1 MFPVSG
7 VLWRKD
13 GLDGIF
19 SPDAEITFSPV
30 TKHTAG
36 LYSCTAENALGMS
49 EPAFIELDV
58 KCKSI
63 LDVPKRHHLAQ
74 KLYSNALIHPIKT
87 AIVSAPLSDPPS
99 ILSVGPSKVV
109 SAQMMQKA
117 VLTCEAEGKPAPKY
131 QWLQKLPTQEVLIR
145 GYEKTLEID
154 NVTYDHQGEFVCKAV
169 NIIRGEERAV
179 QSEPIKVEVS
189 GAPQVMRYT
198 NQQEVSVQKGE
209 DASLEVMFCGDPLPL
224 QSWYLGDI
232 NGNSGNH
239 VILASG
245 TGHNR
250 FVAESARKAERED
263 CYYSTLR
270 INGAHPTDTHAY
282 QLRLSNGHGNDTHT
296 VHLVVRGE
304 RK

>member
-1 MFPVSG
+1 MRCP
-7 VLWRKD
+7 RKKD
-13 GLDGIF
+13 TQT
-19 SPDAEITFSPV
+19 DAIWPE
-30 TKHTAG
+30 
-36 LYSCTAENALGMS
+36 C
-49 EPAFIELDV
+49 
-58 KCKSI
+58 SI
-63 LDVPKRHHLAQ
+63 SYDLVPLKRPL
-74 KLYSNALIHPIKT
+74 SLI
-87 AIVSAPLSDPPS
+87 SDPPS

-117 VLTCEAEGKPAPKY
+117 VLTCEAEGKPSPKY

-145 GYEKTLEID
+145 GYEKTLVID
-154 NVTYDHQGEFVCKAV
+154 NITYDHQGEFVCKAV
-169 NIIRGEERAV
+169 NVIRGEERPV
-179 QSEPIKVEVS
+179 QSDPIRVEVS

-198 NQQEVSVQKGE
+198 NQHEVSVQKGE
-209 DASLEVMFCGDPLPL
+209 DASLEVLFCGDPLPL

-232 NGNSGNH
+232 NGGNSGNH

-250 FVAESARKAERED
+250 FVAESARKADRED

-270 INGAHPTDTHAY
+270 INGAHPADTHAY

-304 RK
+304 RERENEWRGREGRMEGRDLVYGLNVARDWPPPTFL